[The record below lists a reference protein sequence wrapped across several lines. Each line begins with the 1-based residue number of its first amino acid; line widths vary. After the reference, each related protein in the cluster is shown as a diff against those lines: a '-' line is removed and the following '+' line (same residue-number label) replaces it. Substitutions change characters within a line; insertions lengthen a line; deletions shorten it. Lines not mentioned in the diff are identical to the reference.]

1 MLERAWDRAASL
13 TGVSR
18 ATAQRIITKKVELLS
33 SLIAGPRDEM
43 PEPVVITLIEN
54 NEETDTADG
63 RHELL
68 KIKHIKLGR

>member
-1 MLERAWDRAASL
+1 
-13 TGVSR
+13 
-18 ATAQRIITKKVELLS
+18 
-33 SLIAGPRDEM
+33 M

-68 KIKHIKLGR
+68 QIKQIKLGR